1 MGMIFRNEAKASFRD
16 WVRWRSRTFAI
27 TRCVC
32 RSSKGCPGTGDTAL
46 TTGTK
51 DEEGVEEEEGELLL
65 GLLGPGAIVDGPSRD
80 VLSSSGNG
88 PPGSFLG
95 PVKRFR
101 APDGVATTT
110 GHLLARRSCSSS
122 LGRTPP
128 SGKSLQDCSS
138 RMAVFLRSMIL
149 RFHSQI
155 FRFVGPIKDD
165 STGKQSKPKQNRS
178 RLQTFFNSKM

>member
-16 WVRWRSRTFAI
+16 CVRWRSRTFAI

-51 DEEGVEEEEGELLL
+51 EDVEEEEGEFLL
-65 GLLGPGAIVDGPSRD
+65 GLLEPDGTSVDGPSE
-80 VLSSSGNG
+80 VLSSSGK
-88 PPGSFLG
+88 GSFLG
-95 PVKRFR
+95 PVNRFR
-101 APDGVATTT
+101 ALDGGATTT

-138 RMAVFLRSMIL
+138 RMAVFLLSMIL
-149 RFHSQI
+149 RF
-155 FRFVGPIKDD
+155 
-165 STGKQSKPKQNRS
+165 RS
-178 RLQTFFNSKM
+178 